1 VDVDTLTY
9 WNRQLGNVV
18 PKTELNKYATER
30 TVEPLEYY
38 SEDVAMAA
46 QEYTD
51 LRKELYPNYWWQ
63 QNLYYAL
70 PEEERQKYVNGYKE
84 YKEYLDWNEAYKLD
98 HPVVAEWLKDR
109 SSRYNDSDLTVLNAD
124 VETMPEEAMFELDA
138 EMMTG
143 IGLYVALGTPLS
155 EGVRAELN
163 RLWVFY
169 GKPGGKL
176 ETWIDAYL
184 GLPNIK

>member
-1 VDVDTLTY
+1 
-9 WNRQLGNVV
+9 
-18 PKTELNKYATER
+18 
-30 TVEPLEYY
+30 
-38 SEDVAMAA
+38 
-46 QEYTD
+46 
-51 LRKELYPNYWWQ
+51 
-63 QNLYYAL
+63 
-70 PEEERQKYVNGYKE
+70 
-84 YKEYLDWNEAYKLD
+84 
-98 HPVVAEWLKDR
+98 
-109 SSRYNDSDLTVLNAD
+109 
-124 VETMPEEAMFELDA
+124 MPEEAMFELDA